1 MNSKLLFTVITAIA
15 GTLSFSQ
22 TTFAQSK
29 TDENAVLRASAQ
41 ATDSWFSN
49 AQTYLQESAC
59 SFKYFNNQFIAVSE
73 QEKLNFKISGADLS
87 IAPLT
92 GNSFNTTLKLTSIS
106 GISSD
111 DINSSKNTITQKENY
126 LRYDYEKYGIE
137 YVSGKSGL
145 RQNFIVNEKPA
156 GTDNLVIGID
166 VIGNLRPKVLNTG
179 ALALN
184 SNDGKKLL
192 EYDQLNVWDANNKKL
207 DAYMAEAGTSGFK
220 IVVNDKDA
228 VYPVTVDPLTH
239 AAEWQTSANGVLSTL
254 LPQLQIDA
262 LYGFKVTGLGDVN
275 GDGYDDVAISAPG
288 AVDIIGANTII
299 GAGAVYIYFGSATG
313 LSTTP
318 SRTLRSSAPVAN
330 ALFGFSVAAGNVIGD
345 SKKDIIVGSPAE
357 SYTTAANGFP
367 FTATVTAGKVY
378 IFNGQTIAGVGPYT
392 CSPIYLDGSSYF
404 CNGILNLLAS
414 NVTINA
420 LFGFSVAATEDMNGD
435 GLGEVVVGAPGY
447 AKVSLL
453 SVRTGA
459 AFVYLSS
466 DISSNTPTILQPP
479 AALSIPALPII
490 DLGGLLF
497 GFSVDGAGDYNKDTK
512 PDIIVGAPGGLN
524 LGLNGFLG
532 GSAYLYPGLAGG
544 GVSTTATTSFT
555 AAGGLT
561 GSIANLFGFNVK
573 GLKGANGVRTG
584 NLAISAPVSNVITN
598 VVNGL
603 RLKSG
608 SLNIFTAKA
617 SPAADEYPVQ
627 TLSSPR
633 GNTGVLAGILS
644 GLNLDVSLLF
654 GTAIDN
660 TQDVDCDGSG
670 DIIVGEPLSTGVGLV
685 GVNAVG
691 GAAYIF
697 KGKPDGT
704 FTTSPYWTIEN
715 DVSLDAGINAGSLLG
730 YSVAGIGQIKGAGNG
745 FKVLVGA
752 PGGALDFSTGVLDL
766 GNTVGTTL
774 NFIAGNNGLGKSY
787 TYNFSNCS
795 VVSVRLGS
803 FSAAPK
809 DCNASLQWDL
819 ATKDG
824 LKATEIEQSPDGTH
838 FTKISTIENTN
849 ETSMNYQLNMPQKNM
864 IAYYRLK
871 LIQTDGSVFYSD
883 VRKVRTTCGSADV
896 LQAYPTLFTNDVKI
910 IYTASAARG
919 NAVIK
924 LTDVYGRKIFT
935 RNINVVAG
943 DNQSLINGATLS
955 PGVYYVQLTGDNYR
969 SETVKIIKQ

>member
-1 MNSKLLFTVITAIA
+1 MNSKLLFTVIASIA
-15 GTLSFSQ
+15 GTSLLSQ
-22 TTFAQSK
+22 TTFAQPK
-29 TDENAVLRASAQ
+29 TEKNAVLRASAQ

-49 AQTYLQESAC
+49 AQNFLQESSC
-59 SFKYFNNQFIAVSE
+59 SFKRFNNQFIAVSE
-73 QEKLNFKISGADLS
+73 QEKLGFRISGADLN
-87 IAPLT
+87 IAPIS
-92 GNSFNTTLKLTSIS
+92 GNSFNTTLKLNSIS
-106 GISSD
+106 GVSSA
-111 DINSSKNTITQKENY
+111 DINSPKNTITQKENY
-126 LRYDYEKYGIE
+126 LRYDYDKYGIE

-145 RQNFIVNEKPA
+145 RQNFIVNERPA
-156 GTDNLVIGID
+156 GADNLVIRID
-166 VIGNLRPKVLNTG
+166 VIGNLRPSVLNTG

-184 SNDGKKLL
+184 SNDGKKML
-192 EYDQLNVWDANNKKL
+192 EYDQLNVWDADNKKL
-207 DAYMAEAGTSGFK
+207 DAFMAEDGSSGFK
-220 IVVNDKDA
+220 IVVDDKNA
-228 VYPVTVDPLTH
+228 AYPVTVDPLTH
-239 AAEWQTSANGVLSTL
+239 ASEWQTSANGVLSSL

-275 GDGYDDVAISAPG
+275 GDGYDDVAISAPA

-299 GAGAVYIYFGSATG
+299 GAGAVFVYFGSAAG
-313 LSTTP
+313 LPTIP
-318 SRTLRSSAPVAN
+318 SRTLRSSTPVAN

-357 SYTTAANGFP
+357 SYTATASGFP
-367 FTATVTAGKVY
+367 FSATVTAGKVY
-378 IFNGQTIAGVGPYT
+378 IFNGQTITGAGPYT
-392 CSPIYLDGSSYF
+392 SSSVFLDGSLYF
-404 CNGILNLLAS
+404 SNGVLGLLAS
-414 NVTINA
+414 NVTTNA
-420 LFGFSVAATEDMNGD
+420 LFGFSVAATEDMDGD
-435 GLGEVVVGAPGY
+435 GLGEVVIGAPGY
-447 AKVSLL
+447 AKAALL
-453 SVRTGA
+453 NVRTGA
-459 AFVYLSS
+459 AFVYFSS
-466 DISSNTPTILQPP
+466 DVSSNTATLLQPP

-490 DLGGLLF
+490 NLGGLLF
-497 GFSVDGAGDYNKDTK
+497 GFSVDGAGDYNKDTR

-524 LGLNGFLG
+524 LGVNGFLG
-532 GSAYLYPGLAGG
+532 GSAYLYTGTGS
-544 GVSTTATTSFT
+544 GVNTTSSTSFT

-561 GSIANLFGFNVK
+561 GSIANLFGYNVK
-573 GLKGANGVRTG
+573 GLRGANGIRTG
-584 NLAISAPVSNVITN
+584 NLAISAPVSNVLTS

-608 SLNIFTAKA
+608 SINIFTAKA
-617 SPAADEYPVQ
+617 GPAADEYPVQ

-633 GNTGVLAGILS
+633 GNTGILAGILS

-704 FTTSPYWTIEN
+704 FITTPYWTVEN

-730 YSVAGIGQIKGAGNG
+730 YSVAGIGQTRGAGNG
-745 FKVLVGA
+745 FRVLVGA
-752 PGGALDFSTGVLDL
+752 PGGALDFSTGALNL
-766 GNTVGTTL
+766 GNTLGTTFDFL
-774 NFIAGNNGLGKSY
+774 AGNNGLGKSY

-795 VVSVRLGS
+795 VVAVRLAS
-803 FSAAPK
+803 FNAAARSC
-809 DCNASLQWDL
+809 DASLQWEL

-824 LKATEIEQSPDGTH
+824 LKTTEIEQSPDGSH
-838 FTKISTIENTN
+838 FTRISTIENTN
-849 ETSMNYQLNMPQKNM
+849 GTSMNYQVNMSQKNM

-871 LIQTDGSVFYSD
+871 FIQADGTVFYSD
-883 VRKVRTTCGSADV
+883 VRKVRTSCGNANV
-896 LQAYPTLFTNDVKI
+896 LQAYPTLFTNDVKV

-919 NAVIK
+919 NAVIT

-943 DNQSLINGATLS
+943 DNQSVINGATLS
-955 PGVYYVQLTGDNYR
+955 PGVYYVQLIGDNYR